1 VSATLQ
7 PDPRLDLLL
16 ERVVDVPPELV
27 WRAWT
32 VPEHVKKWF
41 TPAPWVT
48 ERRFWTAG
56 RWRAGPE
63 RDRHR
68 FGCFSEAAELF

>member
-27 WRAWT
+27 WAAWT
-32 VPEHVKKWF
+32 VPEHVKSGSR
-41 TPAPWVT
+41 PRP
-48 ERRFWTAG
+48 G
-56 RWRAGPE
+56 
-63 RDRHR
+63 
-68 FGCFSEAAELF
+68 